1 MSTQSATSDLG
12 SHSANIAAAQS
23 GAPAPTSPA
32 VSVLDLVPVRS
43 GQTSAEAVRASL
55 DLVRLAD
62 ALGFRRYW
70 FAEHHNMPAVAASTP
85 PVMISAAATITDRI
99 RVGSGGVML
108 PNHAPLVVAEQ
119 FAALEAIAPGRIDLG
134 IGRAPGSD
142 PVITA
147 LLRATGPT
155 ADVDRFPQHVRDIL
169 ALVDRDGAALELR
182 NDQTY
187 EVRATPAAATVP
199 ELWLLGSS
207 DYSARL
213 AAQLGLPYVFA
224 NHFAGAGLEQAMAI
238 YRGEFQPGVI
248 DSPHTFVTTNVVV
261 ADTVEEAQ
269 ARALPQLRQMAR
281 IRTGLP
287 LTPIET
293 VEQAQN
299 TPMPS
304 RAEALIDAMRGAW
317 IIDAPAGAAERIR
330 ELAHTAEVDEVMVVP
345 VAGSR
350 VGEPVTETPGRVRTL
365 ELLHQALSTAATPA
379 AV

>member
-1 MSTQSATSDLG
+1 MPKLG
-12 SHSANIAAAQS
+12 QT
-23 GAPAPTSPA
+23 PL
-32 VSVLDLVPVRS
+32 SVLDLSPVRA
-43 GQTSAEAVRASL
+43 GGTI
-55 DLVRLAD
+55 AD
-62 ALGFRRYW
+62 AFARTVDLARHVERLGFNRFW
-70 FAEHHNMPAVAASTP
+70 LAEHHNMPGIASSATAVLIGHVAG
-85 PVMISAAATITDRI
+85 ATSHI

-182 NDQTY
+182 NGQTY

-330 ELAHTAEVDEVMVVP
+330 DLARTAEVDEVMVVP